1 MKIFENKE
9 VEYYFLTVLI
19 LTLVFA
25 FNDKSGVF
33 SVNYWIRNFF
43 LVLIAV
49 GISFLLANYI
59 IKLVAKKYYCISVY
73 ELWTTR
79 RVGFYPHQKAK
90 IMKKEFAIPLGII
103 LPLIITLLSNGLGY
117 FPVIGTYKLIEDRV
131 KRTGK
136 IFVRMIGYER
146 AIIYSAI
153 PLTYLGLYFIFL
165 LLTKTSGI
173 NFDLFVNINMWLALF
188 SLLPLPNLIGAE
200 ILFGSLPLYFFL
212 VVFVIISVLLAPI
225 SIILA
230 VLLAIILAFS
240 VVVAYL
246 KKISYAS

>member
-9 VEYYFLTVLI
+9 VEYYFITILL

-25 FNDKSGVF
+25 FNDKSSVF
-33 SVNYWIRNFF
+33 SINYWIRNFF
-43 LVLIAV
+43 LILIAV

-59 IKLVAKKYYCISVY
+59 HKLIAKRYYCSSIY

-79 RVGFYPHQKAK
+79 RIGFQPHQKAK
-90 IMKKEFAIPLGII
+90 IGKKEIAIPLGII
-103 LPLIITLLSNGLGY
+103 LPLIITLLTNGLGY
-117 FPVIGTYKLIEDRV
+117 FPVIGTYKLIEDRI

-136 IFVRMIGYER
+136 IFIRMIGYER

-165 LLTKTSGI
+165 LLTKVSGI
-173 NFDLFVNINMWLALF
+173 NFDLFININMWLALF

-200 ILFGSLPLYFFL
+200 ILFGSLPTYFFL
-212 VVFVIISVLLAPI
+212 TVFVVISVLLAPI

-230 VLLAIILAFS
+230 ILLALVLAFS
-240 VVVAYL
+240 VVIAYI
-246 KKISYAS
+246 KKIS